1 MLKIALLFSMN
12 LRMKINSQRTYQHD
26 FAFFHCFIII
36 STLFFGLI
44 LFPFTC
50 NNFHKIHK
58 QQIVHEYYVHVVL
71 SPLYT
76 FGRAYRNCVWKW
88 LRLRWRW
95 NVIHSCSWLISAK
108 QQLNIYIVNFNSPGN
123 HQVSL
128 LTCFYLMNNY
138 CSRASVQSFTI
149 FLAVIIMKDV
159 CFDCRLR
166 WNKRHVLKINELK

>member
-1 MLKIALLFSMN
+1 MN

-36 STLFFGLI
+36 SALFFLVWFYFLLHATIFTKYTNNWLYMNIMYTWFCPLSI
-44 LFPFTC
+44 LLEEHIGIAC
-50 NNFHKIHK
+50 
-58 QQIVHEYYVHVVL
+58 
-71 SPLYT
+71 
-76 FGRAYRNCVWKW
+76 R
-88 LRLRWRW
+88 RLRWRW

-128 LTCFYLMNNY
+128 LTCFFLMNNY

-149 FLAVIIMKDV
+149 FLAVIIIKDV
-159 CFDCRLR
+159 CFNCRLR
-166 WNKRHVLKINELK
+166 WNERHVLKINELK

>member
-1 MLKIALLFSMN
+1 MISPFFIALLSYLHYF
-12 LRMKINSQRTYQHD
+12 LLWFYFLLHATI
-26 FAFFHCFIII
+26 
-36 STLFFGLI
+36 
-44 LFPFTC
+44 FTKYT
-50 NNFHKIHK
+50 NNWLHIYIK
-58 QQIVHEYYVHVVL
+58 VL

-108 QQLNIYIVNFNSPGN
+108 QQLNIYIVNFHSPGN